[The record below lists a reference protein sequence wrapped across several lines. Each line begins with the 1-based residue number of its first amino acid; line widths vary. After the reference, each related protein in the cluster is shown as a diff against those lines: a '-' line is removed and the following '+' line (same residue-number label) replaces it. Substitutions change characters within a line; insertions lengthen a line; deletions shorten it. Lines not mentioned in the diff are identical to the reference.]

1 MSSRKRKQ
9 QVKEMGKIAEEKYR
23 ARIRAYEEI
32 QELIK
37 SGFDEELAAR
47 IRQAAAEKSK
57 LAFFDEYGYSILHV
71 AAENDRAEAAALLV
85 QEAGFDVDIRSNF
98 KRTPLHAAATCGAA
112 QAAQMLISLGAE
124 ADTRDGD
131 GNTPMQ
137 RAACYAKETDDKKTI
152 KVLLNAGADPHA
164 KDDFRLEPINWFK
177 TKQAQ
182 RRFLTLI
189 GEERDDLPM
198 RVMFIYDSDGQ
209 IILAVRDE

>member
-1 MSSRKRKQ
+1 
-9 QVKEMGKIAEEKYR
+9 MGRIAEEKYR

-37 SGFDEELAAR
+37 SGSDEEPAAR
-47 IRQAAAEKSK
+47 IRQAAAKKSD

-71 AAENDRAEAAALLV
+71 AAENDRAKAVALLV
-85 QEAGFDVDIRSNF
+85 REAGFDVDIRSNF
-98 KRTPLHAAATCGAA
+98 KRTSLHAAATCGAA
-112 QAAQMLISLGAE
+112 KAAQTLISLGAE
-124 ADTRDGD
+124 ADARNGD

-137 RAACYAKETDDKKTI
+137 RAACYAKETNDKKFETI
-152 KVLLNAGADPHA
+152 RVLLDAGANPHA

-182 RRFLTLI
+182 RCFLTLI
-189 GEERDDLPM
+189 GEERDDLLP

>member
-1 MSSRKRKQ
+1 
-9 QVKEMGKIAEEKYR
+9 MGRIAEEKYR

-37 SGFDEELAAR
+37 SGSDEEPAVR
-47 IRQAAAEKSK
+47 IRQAAAKKSD

-71 AAENDRAEAAALLV
+71 AAENDRAKAVALLV
-85 QEAGFDVDIRSNF
+85 REAGFDVDIRSNF
-98 KRTPLHAAATCGAA
+98 KRTSLHAAATCGAA
-112 QAAQMLISLGAE
+112 KAAQTLISLGAE
-124 ADTRDGD
+124 ADARNGD

-137 RAACYAKETDDKKTI
+137 RAACYAKETNDKKFETI
-152 KVLLNAGADPHA
+152 RVLLDAGANPHA

-182 RRFLTLI
+182 RCFLTLI
-189 GEERDDLPM
+189 GEERDDLLP